1 MAQNFRINMKRWN
14 GTDYDTLLPMNG
26 GSNPVI
32 GDIMLT
38 TGNPP
43 DDTWALCNGDEIDP
57 VEYPVLAG
65 KIKENFD
72 NPVLI
77 KGGLGYPQ
85 AAIASHLKDVVCLK
99 NINYVADGKIRVSRN
114 GGDTFNEV
122 VISGRTDVTW
132 IGLNYVN
139 NRWVFVGSSTD
150 TSSTPGRRK
159 IVVAYSTDLTSF
171 TIAMEHTFVLSIDNS
186 IVNAYVGFANG
197 NYFVSVRTY
206 YSLTTT
212 TYHDYMLYGTNL
224 SALTVKELRQY
235 ESISDFCVAPD
246 NSFIAMV
253 GHLEGGTNYIIS
265 SNGSTPAETAIT
277 GTHSIQHII
286 VEGGTAS
293 AINGYVITKDDDGV
307 FYANSIANSADDKA
321 HGFVKFKTPAV
332 AVVNQILGYWRMD
345 NNITYFS
352 YGSSI
357 EKVQRIGGILATP
370 SEAPI
375 SIGGVMNYAVVK
387 ADATHVGAYFAVNSK
402 DEVYHIPKTIP
413 CISQSNYYAY
423 IKVEDN

>member
-26 GSNPVI
+26 ASNPVI

-57 VEYPVLAG
+57 VEYPVLAS

-99 NINYVADGKIRVSRN
+99 GTNYVADGKISVSRN
-114 GGDTFNEV
+114 GGDIFNEV

-139 NRWVFVGSSTD
+139 NRWVFVGSTQD
-150 TSSTPGRRK
+150 TSTSPARRK
-159 IVVAYSTDLTSF
+159 VVIAYSTDLTNF
-171 TIAMEHTFVLSIDNS
+171 TIAMEHAFALNVDSS

-212 TYHDYMLYGTNL
+212 EYHDYMLYGTNL
-224 SALTVKELRQY
+224 SALTVKELRRY

-253 GHLEGGTNYIIS
+253 GYLGGTNYIIS
-265 SNGSTPAETAIT
+265 SNGSTPIETIFT
-277 GTHSIQHII
+277 GTYSLQYII
-286 VEGGTAS
+286 VESGTAS
-293 AINGYVITKDDDGV
+293 AINGYVITKDDDGIY
-307 FYANSIANSADDKA
+307 YANSIANSADDKA
-321 HGFVKFKTPAV
+321 HGYVRFVTGASTAV
-332 AVVNQILGYWRMD
+332 NRILGHWRPTD
-345 NNITYFS
+345 DVTYFA
-352 YGSSI
+352 YGTSI
-357 EKVQRIGGILATP
+357 EKVSRVGGLLV
-370 SEAPI
+370 APTETKI
-375 SIGGVMNYAVVK
+375 SIAGVVNYATTK
-387 ADATHVGAYFAVNSK
+387 ADATHVGAYFSVNSR

-423 IKVEDN
+423 IKVEDI